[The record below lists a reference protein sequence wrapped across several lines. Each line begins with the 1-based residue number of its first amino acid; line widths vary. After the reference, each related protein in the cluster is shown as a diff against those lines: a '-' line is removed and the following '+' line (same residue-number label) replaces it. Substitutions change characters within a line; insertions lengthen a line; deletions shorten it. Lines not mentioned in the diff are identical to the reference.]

1 MIGLIVATFSY
12 MQLVGLYAHGRD
24 ASLSRHGL
32 PRRRGEPGAYAKRY
46 VLEPLS
52 IVRKVSSIG
61 MDRVMRSINAMG
73 VAVARSGCS
82 TFCNPERG
90 YGNASASMRTRNG
103 SRGRYRPSCSGRTL
117 VRRSR
122 RHGGD
127 GDNLLT
133 FSHTVWPLPIP
144 LYRTT
149 KRSHIRITASCP
161 STINYKAT
169 TINITSV
176 VTC

>member
-1 MIGLIVATFSY
+1 MIVLIVATYSY
-12 MQLVGLYAHGRD
+12 MPLAEPSVQGQD
-24 ASLSRHGL
+24 ALLSHRAS
-32 PRRRGEPGAYAKRY
+32 PRRHGEPGAYAKRY
-46 VLEPLS
+46 VLEPWW
-52 IVRKVSSIG
+52 IVQRVSSIG
-61 MDRVMRSINAMG
+61 MALVMRSTSGMG

-90 YGNASASMRTRNG
+90 YGSASGSMRTRNG
-103 SRGRYRPSCSGRTL
+103 SRGWYRPSCSGRIL
-117 VRRSR
+117 VRRSGR
-122 RHGGD
+122 RGCD
-127 GDNLLT
+127 GDSLLT
-133 FSHTVWPLPIP
+133 FSHTVCPLPIP

-149 KRSHIRITASCP
+149 KRSHIWITANCP